1 MDVLFTNM
9 GKLECSKP
17 FNNLLQNSGE
27 VETHL
32 TNAKPSNA
40 FHIFDIY
47 QTAADWMSAHV
58 TSSTSFLAVYYSLFA
73 QAFSSAFFVYLWKDI
88 VALEL
93 SKGKMT
99 RVFTERPCIRITTRL
114 HQRLYNWVCAAFARI
129 AFKPRLLKHVMR
141 KRKTAWYHLHAEIM
155 SSMKGKQHL

>member
-47 QTAADWMSAHV
+47 QRQLQIECQLTLPPPPLSLQ
-58 TSSTSFLAVYYSLFA
+58 STTPY
-73 QAFSSAFFVYLWKDI
+73 
-88 VALEL
+88 
-93 SKGKMT
+93 
-99 RVFTERPCIRITTRL
+99 
-114 HQRLYNWVCAAFARI
+114 
-129 AFKPRLLKHVMR
+129 LLKLLVR
-141 KRKTAWYHLHAEIM
+141 LSLYIFGRTSWLWN
-155 SSMKGKQHL
+155 